1 MKYALIHTG
10 NDPFRDKIESELMAV
25 LAAHGNVQADLS
37 DDLRFILNFTR
48 FDTPEPVHR
57 KVRSEFVVSVAVL
70 TDEVD
75 DLRYLCY
82 NTLIQTLSNFVVC
95 IKTDGLGV
103 PDVYCITPEV
113 GFYHFK
119 YNPQKVYD
127 AMAPIINAHFAI
139 GNRIRYD
146 LPEMY
151 AESPVAARLKHYGTE
166 LERLGVLPVPFPL
179 KEVLSPE
186 NIEHLYDLFEI
197 KGLSYGNLSIREPI
211 KEVGPHT
218 FWMTARG
225 CDKARLKGVGQDILL
240 VEGYDEPSGDI
251 LVRVPSGSDRRMR
264 VSVDAIEHVLIY
276 QTFPRV
282 GAIVHVHAWTND
294 VFCTHQNY
302 PCGTIELAREV
313 VDLLKSTPDPD
324 EAVIGLKNHG
334 LTITGPSLEDIF
346 ARIQGKLLKEV
357 PMMV

>member
-1 MKYALIHTG
+1 MIHTG
-10 NDPFRDKIESELMAV
+10 SDAFRDKIESELVAV
-25 LAAHGNVQADLS
+25 LAAHGNVQTRLS

-48 FDTPEPVHR
+48 FDLPGSVQR
-57 KVRSEFVVSVAVL
+57 KAQNEFVVSVAVL
-70 TDEVD
+70 THDVD

-95 IKTDGLGV
+95 IKTNGEDV

-127 AMAPIINAHFAI
+127 AMTPIISAHFAI

-151 AESPVAARLKHYGTE
+151 TESPAAGKLKHYGAE
-166 LERLGVLPVPFPL
+166 LERLGVLPAPFRL
-179 KEVLSPE
+179 KEVLSAE

-211 KEVGPHT
+211 KEVGPLT

-225 CDKARLKGVGQDILL
+225 CNKARLKGVGQDILL
-240 VEGYDEPSGDI
+240 VEGCDEPSGDI
-251 LVRVPSGSDRRMR
+251 LVRVPAGSDRRMR

-282 GAIVHVHAWTND
+282 GAIVHVHAWMND
-294 VFCTHQNY
+294 VICTRQNY

-313 VDLLKSTPDPD
+313 VGLLQSTPDPD
-324 EAVIGLKNHG
+324 KAVIGLKNHG
-334 LTITGPSLEDIF
+334 LTITGPGLEDIF
-346 ARIQGKLLKEV
+346 ARIHGKLLKEV
-357 PMMV
+357 PMID